1 MKRLPIKVL
10 IISALLVALSVI
22 LGRFASIRIP
32 LGVLRLSELA
42 LVLSQLYYQVF
53 FMVHG
58 SAELSEHF
66 LTYLA
71 LS

>member
-32 LGVLRLSELA
+32 LGGVEALRIGFGTFPI
-42 LVLSQLYYQVF
+42 VLSGFLYG
-53 FMVHG
+53 H
-58 SAELSEHF
+58 
-66 LTYLA
+66 
-71 LS
+71 